1 MCGIFGLLTDNY
13 SNYSD
18 ETIKKIIDTL
28 FTLSESRGKEASGL
42 AIKKDNKIF
51 VFKQP
56 IPASKLIKSKKYK
69 ELIQQSLST
78 DGNTI
83 DNKGNSSSLAIIGQ
97 SRLVTDGIQDLN
109 VNNQPIIKDG
119 AVAIHNGIIVNTG
132 ELWGRFTNMQRIYE
146 VDTEV
151 ILSMLQMFR
160 KEKKSI
166 ITAAQETFFHIE
178 GSASIGVLFN
188 DNNQLLLATNTG
200 SLYIA
205 LNQSNTLCAFASEK
219 YILSQLI
226 SDRTLKKLWE
236 GSTIIQVKHGSGY
249 IVNISNL
256 ELNPFSLT
264 IKDDSAQVIGEIVNN
279 PVDIMDLSDAGTD
292 SAFNSDPRRPRV
304 NIGNKKRILNEIAR
318 QPRPEVDLRR
328 CTKCILPETF
338 PFIEFDD
345 EGVCNYCRNYKK
357 NIVKGPNVLDDLVS
371 KYRSQ
376 NGEPDCLIGLSGGRD
391 SSYGLHYIKNVLKMN
406 PIAFTYDWGMV
417 TDLARRNMSRIC
429 SKLGVEHIIVS
440 ADITK
445 KRENIRKNI
454 EAWLKKPELG
464 MVPLFMAGDKQFLYY
479 AHEVMKQTNVK
490 LVFGCF
496 TSLEKT
502 DFKTGFCGIREGD
515 TKGKVLTGHSLST
528 KLKLISYYMKQ
539 YLFNPAYIN
548 SSMMDTMS
556 AYYSTYILPDA
567 HTYIYGYIPW
577 DEQHIVST
585 LREEYNWEF
594 ATDTTATW
602 RIGDGTAPFYNYIY
616 HTVAGFSEF
625 DTFRSNQIREG
636 MITRDEALKLVQ
648 EENMPR
654 YESLE
659 WYAQTI
665 GFNLED
671 AIDVIHSIPKTYISV
686 KR

>member
-1 MCGIFGLLTDNY
+1 MCGIFGLLTNKC

-18 ETIKKIIDTL
+18 KTIKKIIDTL
-28 FTLSESRGKEASGL
+28 FILSESRGKEASGF

-56 IPASKLIKSKKYK
+56 IPASKLIKLKKYK

-78 DGNTI
+78 DGDTI
-83 DNKGNSSSLAIIGQ
+83 DNKGNSNSLAIMGH

-109 VNNQPIIKDG
+109 VNNQPVIKDG
-119 AVAIHNGIIVNTG
+119 AVAIHNGIIVNNE
-132 ELWGRFTNMQRIYE
+132 ELWGHFTNMRRIYE

-151 ILSMLQMFR
+151 LLSMLQMFR

-226 SDRTLKKLWE
+226 SNRTLKKVWD
-236 GSTIIQVKHGSGY
+236 GGTIIHVKPGSGY

-256 ELNPFSLT
+256 EFNPFLLT

-279 PVDIMDLSDAGTD
+279 SVDIMDLSDAGTA
-292 SAFNSDPRRPRV
+292 SVVNSDPHRPQV
-304 NIGNKKRILNEIAR
+304 NIGNKKRILSEIAR
-318 QPRPEVDLRR
+318 QPRPGAELRR
-328 CTKCILPETF
+328 CTRCILPETF

-345 EGVCNYCRNYKK
+345 EGICNYCRNYKK
-357 NIVKGPNVLDDLVS
+357 NTVNGPNALEDLVS
-371 KYRSQ
+371 KYRSK

-391 SSYGLHYIKNVLKMN
+391 SSYGLHYIKKVLKMN

-429 SKLGVEHIIVS
+429 SKLGVEHIMVS

-454 EAWLKKPELG
+454 GAWLKKPELG

-490 LVFGCF
+490 IIFGCF
-496 TSLEKT
+496 TNLEKT

-515 TKGKVLTGHSLST
+515 TKGRILTGLSLLT
-528 KLKLISYYMKQ
+528 KLELISYYMKQ

-567 HTYIYGYIPW
+567 YTYIYRYIPW

-585 LREEYNWEF
+585 LRKEYNWEF
-594 ATDTTATW
+594 ATDTKATW

-616 HTVAGFSEF
+616 YTVAGFSEF

-636 MITRDEALKLVQ
+636 LITRDEALKLVQ
-648 EENMPR
+648 QENMPR

-665 GFNLED
+665 GFNLEE
-671 AIDVIHSIPKTYISV
+671 AIDVIHAIPKAYLR
-686 KR
+686 KK

>member
-1 MCGIFGLLTDNY
+1 MCGIFGLLTDKY
-13 SNYSD
+13 SDYSD
-18 ETIKKIIDTL
+18 ETIKKVVDTL
-28 FTLSESRGKEASGL
+28 FILSESRGKEASGL
-42 AIKKDNKIF
+42 AIKKDNIIF
-51 VFKQP
+51 VFKQA

-83 DNKGNSSSLAIIGQ
+83 DNKGNSNSLAIIGH

-119 AVAIHNGIIVNTG
+119 AVAIHNGIIVNN
-132 ELWGRFTNMQRIYE
+132 EKLWGRFTNMQRIYE

-236 GSTIIQVKHGSGY
+236 GSTIIHVKHGSGY

-454 EAWLKKPELG
+454 KAWLKKPELG

>member
-1 MCGIFGLLTDNY
+1 MCGIFGLLTNKCSNY
-13 SNYSD
+13 SNK
-18 ETIKKIIDTL
+18 TIKKIIDTL
-28 FTLSESRGKEASGL
+28 FILSESRGKEASGF

-56 IPASKLIKSKKYK
+56 IPASKLIKLKKYT
-69 ELIQQSLST
+69 ELIQQSLSN
-78 DGNTI
+78 GENII
-83 DNKGNSSSLAIIGQ
+83 DNKGTSNSLAIMGH
-97 SRLVTDGIQDLN
+97 SRLVTSGTQDLN
-109 VNNQPIIKDG
+109 VNNQPVIKDG
-119 AVAIHNGIIVNTG
+119 AVAIHNGIIVNDD
-132 ELWGRFTNMQRIYE
+132 ELWKRFTNIRRIYE

-151 ILSMLQMFR
+151 LLSMLQMFR
-160 KEKKSI
+160 KEEKSI
-166 ITAAQETFFHIE
+166 IVATQETFFHIE

-205 LNQSNTLCAFASEK
+205 LNQSKTLCAFASEK

-226 SDRTLKKLWE
+226 SDRTLKKIWD
-236 GSTIIQVKHGSGY
+236 GSTIIRVKPGYGY
-249 IVNISNL
+249 IINISTL
-256 ELNPFSLT
+256 EFKPFLLT
-264 IKDDSAQVIGEIVNN
+264 INDDSAQVIGEIVNTS
-279 PVDIMDLSDAGTD
+279 VDIMDLSDAGTA
-292 SAFNSDPRRPRV
+292 SVFNSDPHRPQV
-304 NIGNKKRILNEIAR
+304 NIGNKKRILSEIAR
-318 QPRPEVDLRR
+318 QPRPGADLRR

-357 NIVKGPNVLDDLVS
+357 NVVKGPNALDDIVS
-371 KYRSQ
+371 KYRSE
-376 NGEPDCLIGLSGGRD
+376 NSEPDCLIGISGGRD
-391 SSYGLHYIKNVLKMN
+391 SSYGLHYIKKVLKMN

-429 SKLGVEHIIVS
+429 SKLGVEHIMVS

-490 LVFGCF
+490 LIFGCF
-496 TSLEKT
+496 TNLEKT

-515 TKGKVLTGHSLST
+515 TKGRILTGLSLLT
-528 KLKLISYYMKQ
+528 KLELILYYMKQ

-548 SSMMDTMS
+548 SSIIDTMS
-556 AYYSTYILPDA
+556 AYYSTCILPDA
-567 HTYIYGYIPW
+567 YTYIYRYIPW

-594 ATDTTATW
+594 AADTKATW

-616 HTVAGFSEF
+616 YIVAGFSEF

-636 MITRDEALKLVQ
+636 SITRDEALKLVQ
-648 EENMPR
+648 QENIPR
-654 YESLE
+654 YKSLE

-665 GFNLED
+665 GFNLEE
-671 AIDVIHSIPKTYISV
+671 ALDVIHSIPKEYLRE
-686 KR
+686 K

>member
-1 MCGIFGLLTDNY
+1 MCGIFGLLTDKY
-13 SNYSD
+13 SDYSD
-18 ETIKKIIDTL
+18 ETIKKVVDTL
-28 FTLSESRGKEASGL
+28 FILSESRGKEASGL
-42 AIKKDNKIF
+42 AIKKDNIIF
-51 VFKQP
+51 VFKQA

-69 ELIQQSLST
+69 ELIQQFLST

-83 DNKGNSSSLAIIGQ
+83 DNKGNSNSLAIIGH

-119 AVAIHNGIIVNTG
+119 AVAIHNGIIVNN
-132 ELWGRFTNMQRIYE
+132 EKLWGRFTNMQRIYE

-236 GSTIIQVKHGSGY
+236 GSTIIHVKHGSGY

-454 EAWLKKPELG
+454 KAWLKKPELG

-490 LVFGCF
+490 LVFGWF